1 MLVHWHNIP
10 VPIFASFQ
18 FILHRAS
25 GKIFKTLNK
34 ITSIPYKNSLGL
46 LSHSFQKKVPTS
58 YLGLP
63 SPTLSSTHITNLI
76 FLFFQC
82 AHHIGILSALQM
94 FFLLALP
101 SVYNVV
107 LPNLEILSYSLS
119 GLVQVSIF
127 MVAIFIILSREA
139 LHSHPQHSLCVSF
152 IGLTLISNDYT
163 YVFTLYICLNVRNLR
178 SKSDWLCST
187 QCPS

>member
-82 AHHIGILSALQM
+82 AHHTGILSALQM
-94 FFLLALP
+94 FFYWLFLLFIMLFCQ
-101 SVYNVV
+101 
-107 LPNLEILSYSLS
+107 ILKFWVTLF
-119 GLVQVSIF
+119 QVWF
-127 MVAIFIILSREA
+127 
-139 LHSHPQHSLCVSF
+139 
-152 IGLTLISNDYT
+152 
-163 YVFTLYICLNVRNLR
+163 
-178 SKSDWLCST
+178 K
-187 QCPS
+187 CPSSWWLFSSSYLERPFILILNTVSVFLS